1 MFENLRHTW
10 TFQRVSIPHPLG
22 FNWHPLEGAGR
33 VQDDLENDIIEKYF
47 RMLELCE
54 ESSLPPF

>member
-1 MFENLRHTW
+1 MFENLKNTW

-33 VQDDLENDIIEKYF
+33 FQDDLENDIIEKYF
-47 RMLELCE
+47 RMLEL
-54 ESSLPPF
+54 